1 MLITM
6 VIAITVPAMVP
17 GENVE
22 SSLVGTVDVI
32 IMESNES
39 KYIFR
44 TVVLKTLSW
53 SCWKLISKVINF
65 EQLAHVT
72 STIAIS

>member
-1 MLITM
+1 MT
-6 VIAITVPAMVP
+6 IAITVPAMAP

-44 TVVLKTLSW
+44 TVVLETSSW
-53 SCWKLISKVINF
+53 S
-65 EQLAHVT
+65 
-72 STIAIS
+72 